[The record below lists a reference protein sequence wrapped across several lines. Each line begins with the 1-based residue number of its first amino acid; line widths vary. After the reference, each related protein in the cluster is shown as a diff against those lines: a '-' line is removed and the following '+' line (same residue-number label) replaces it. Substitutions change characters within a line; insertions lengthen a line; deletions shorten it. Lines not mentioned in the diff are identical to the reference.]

1 MTLDNIL
8 EEIKKANTIAIVVH
22 ENPDGDAI
30 GSALAMKLALE
41 QLNKEADVIIPE
53 YPSAF
58 SFLPGVEKIKKE
70 SDIQEYDLAI
80 ALDCASIK
88 LLNGFAKYFDNAK
101 VKVAIDHHS
110 SNTMYADYN
119 FISQDSP
126 ACAQLLLVAFSYFG
140 IEVTKEIGT
149 CILAGIIT
157 DTGGFR

>member
-70 SDIQEYDLAI
+70 KKVFLGTEQKMLCPFFKYNNFAQKG
-80 ALDCASIK
+80 ASLMGESNIYLHGNIK
-88 LLNGFAKYFDNAK
+88 CTK
-101 VKVAIDHHS
+101 
-110 SNTMYADYN
+110 
-119 FISQDSP
+119 
-126 ACAQLLLVAFSYFG
+126 AC
-140 IEVTKEIGT
+140 KT
-149 CILAGIIT
+149 CLYL
-157 DTGGFR
+157 

>member
-80 ALDCASIK
+80 ALDCASIR
-88 LLNGFAKYFDNAK
+88 LLNGFAKYLIMQK
-101 VKVAIDHHS
+101 
-110 SNTMYADYN
+110 
-119 FISQDSP
+119 
-126 ACAQLLLVAFSYFG
+126 
-140 IEVTKEIGT
+140 
-149 CILAGIIT
+149 
-157 DTGGFR
+157 

>member
-41 QLNKEADVIIPE
+41 QLNKDADVIIPE

-88 LLNGFAKYFDNAK
+88 LLNGFAKYFDK
-101 VKVAIDHHS
+101 SVKNPDLICS
-110 SNTMYADYN
+110 RIRKISGQEEWEDYYKN
-119 FISQDSP
+119 VD
-126 ACAQLLLVAFSYFG
+126 
-140 IEVTKEIGT
+140 
-149 CILAGIIT
+149 
-157 DTGGFR
+157 